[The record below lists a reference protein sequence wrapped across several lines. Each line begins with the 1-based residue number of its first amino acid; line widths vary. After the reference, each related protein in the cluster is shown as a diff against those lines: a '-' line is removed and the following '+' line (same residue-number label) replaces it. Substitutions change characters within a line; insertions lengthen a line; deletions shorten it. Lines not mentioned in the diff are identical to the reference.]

1 MKIYAMS
8 DIHGYFEEFKKAL
21 SLVDLSNDNKLILL
35 GDYIHGPKSYEVL
48 DKIMLLQEKYGS
60 KKVIALIGNHEEM
73 AITNRY
79 PINCEKYDVKKDNK
93 YLAWMKKLPKYYEFT
108 NQIFC
113 HAGIDEEAGD
123 MWKIGTDDYT
133 FIEKYP
139 AQIGTFY
146 KDIIAG
152 HIGTSTI
159 ANNPNFH
166 NIFFDGKNHYYI
178 DGTVSVSGV
187 IPVIMVNIDTNKY
200 YCLDEN
206 GINLILPYDEI
217 KHYYK

>member
-8 DIHGYFEEFKKAL
+8 DIHGYFEEFEKAL

-113 HAGIDEEAGD
+113 HAGIDE
-123 MWKIGTDDYT
+123 
-133 FIEKYP
+133 